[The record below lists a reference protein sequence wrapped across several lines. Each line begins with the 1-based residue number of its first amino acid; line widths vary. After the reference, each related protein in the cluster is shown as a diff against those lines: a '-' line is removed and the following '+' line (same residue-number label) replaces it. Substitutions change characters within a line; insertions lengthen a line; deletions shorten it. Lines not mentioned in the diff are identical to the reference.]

1 MNPPPRRGR
10 AGSGL
15 RFWLQ
20 LERHGVD
27 AVALARRRRTVV
39 EDVAKVRPAV
49 AAEDLGTAHE
59 EAVVRAQLH
68 RFQVGRLIKA
78 GPAGT
83 RLEFRLR
90 AEELRATGGATVG
103 SVGLRM
109 NGLAAEWPAGCF
121 RAQDVVLLRGQ
132 LGTPFGIGLGNLGAH
147 DRSLPSS
154 IGMKSCRPSLFLY
167 WGGHNHGLAR
177 GSRLLAEP
185 SRHHPGARRALS
197 DLVPWGP
204 QSLFGAARRERAA
217 AWPEVPRA
225 GFILSRP

>member
-1 MNPPPRRGR
+1 MRGR
-10 AGSGL
+10 AGWGL
-15 RFWLQ
+15 LFWLQ

-39 EDVAKVRPAV
+39 EDVAKVRPTV

-68 RFQVGRLIKA
+68 RFQVGRLVKA

-90 AEELRATGGATVG
+90 AEQLRATGRATVG
-103 SVGLRM
+103 SVRLRM
-109 NGLAAEWPAGCF
+109 NAIAAEWPLGPF
-121 RAQDVVLLRGQ
+121 RAQDVALLRRQ

-154 IGMKSCRPSLFLY
+154 MGMKSCRPSVFLY

-177 GSRLLAEP
+177 GSRLLVEP
-185 SRHHPGARRALS
+185 SRHDRRAPRGLS
-197 DLVPWGP
+197 GRGP
-204 QSLFGAARRERAA
+204 FGLRSGSARARGGGGAAL
-217 AWPEVPRA
+217 PEV
-225 GFILSRP
+225 RP